1 MSGWVDEKVEGLVC
15 GWIWTNVWVGGWL
28 ENGYMDG
35 WVANGWKMVRLVDEW
50 AGELEEADE

>member
-1 MSGWVDEKVEGLVC
+1 M
-15 GWIWTNVWVGGWL
+15 